1 MLHDNAFPHI
11 AAATQDLITT
21 FGWEQF
27 NHPPYSPDLVPSD
40 FHVFLHLKTFL
51 SGQQFHDDEV
61 KEAVNTWF
69 ASQAATFYNAGIQK
83 LVPRY
88 DKCLNKGGNY

>member
-1 MLHDNAFPHI
+1 MFSQGVAMLHDNACPH
-11 AAATQDLITT
+11 AAAAMQDLITT

-27 NHPPYSPDLVPSD
+27 DHPPQRPDLAPSY

-51 SGQQFHDDEV
+51 RGWRFQDNNEV

-69 ASQAATFYNAGIQK
+69 AS
-83 LVPRY
+83 
-88 DKCLNKGGNY
+88 